1 MKVIISK
8 DAADYLR
15 RERAYI
21 AEHDPRAA
29 ESVMRQI
36 QAAIQTLGAYPNA
49 GVAAL
54 PLQGRRRFV
63 VAPCVIDYSIM
74 EHAVHIVAV
83 RHGRQ
88 NDTSM
93 EIDGDDD
100 FEAGGE

>member
-36 QAAIQTLGAYPNA
+36 QAAIRTLAAYPNA

-54 PLQGRRRFV
+54 PLVGRRRFV
-63 VAPCVIDYSIM
+63 VAPYVIDYSIT
-74 EHAVHIVAV
+74 EHAVYIVAV

-88 NDTSM
+88 NDTSI

>member
-1 MKVIISK
+1 
-8 DAADYLR
+8 
-15 RERAYI
+15 
-21 AEHDPRAA
+21 
-29 ESVMRQI
+29 
-36 QAAIQTLGAYPNA
+36 
-49 GVAAL
+49 VAAL
-54 PLQGRRRFV
+54 PLAGRRRFV
-63 VAPCVIDYSIM
+63 AAPYVIDYSIT